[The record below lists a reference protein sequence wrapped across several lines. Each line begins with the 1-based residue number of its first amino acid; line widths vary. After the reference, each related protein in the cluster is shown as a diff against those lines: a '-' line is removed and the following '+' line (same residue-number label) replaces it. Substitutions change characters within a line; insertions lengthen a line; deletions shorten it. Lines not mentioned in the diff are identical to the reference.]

1 MPTRVALLEWRK
13 QMDKIKFTFEERNEE
28 VTFCILGH
36 TQLEDVG
43 YILVVDEREI
53 DNEEPEAFILKATEA
68 DEYDVYYDIVDDE
81 HEISSVLP
89 ALEKFLTDFEI
100 D

>member
-1 MPTRVALLEWRK
+1 ME
-13 QMDKIKFTFEERNEE
+13 KIKFTFDESNEE
-28 VTFCILGH
+28 VTFCILGN
-36 TQLEDVG
+36 TNYNDVG

-53 DNEEPEAFILKATEA
+53 DDEAPDAYILKATEA
-68 DEYDVYYDIVDDE
+68 DDYDVYYDIVDDE
-81 HEISSVLP
+81 DEIDMVLP

>member
-1 MPTRVALLEWRK
+1 
-13 QMDKIKFTFEERNEE
+13 MDKIKFTFEERNEE
-28 VTFCILGH
+28 VTFCVLGH
-36 TQLEDVG
+36 TQFDDFG

-53 DNEEPEAFILKATEA
+53 DDDEPDAYILKATEA

-81 HEISSVLP
+81 EEINKVLP